1 MWRPKRAIM
10 QVAFLVDDLDAAIDE
25 WVSLHN
31 VGPFFV
37 DRHTAYA
44 KRSFRGAPAAWDVSL
59 AFAYSGDLQIELVQ
73 CHDDAPSVFSEFRR
87 AHGCGAH
94 HLGAITP
101 DLAGDLRAFA
111 ARGVAPVQHAVSSA
125 GIETAFFETGD
136 VPGQMLELIQGS
148 DALHAGFAAL
158 KAAAD
163 AWDGKTARLN

>member
-10 QVAFLVDDLDAAIDE
+10 QVAFLVDDLDSAIDN

-31 VGPFFV
+31 VGPFYV
-37 DRHTAYA
+37 DRHTGYA
-44 KRSFRGAPAAWDVSL
+44 ERSFRDAPGEWDVSL

-73 CHDDAPSVFSEFRR
+73 CHDDSPSVFSEFRSI
-87 AHGCGAH
+87 HGRGAH

-101 DLAGDLRAFA
+101 DLAGDIRAFA
-111 ARGVAPVQHAVSSA
+111 ERGIAPVQHAVSSS
-125 GIETAFFETGD
+125 GVEPAFFETGA

-148 DALHAGFAAL
+148 DPLQAAFGAL

-163 AWDGKTARLN
+163 AWDGKTKRLN